1 MGIDLTS
8 FEALL
13 LSLKYVESK
22 KHALTLG
29 RQGIHIWPNIVEY
42 LLKKYNVF
50 KENMYYEWGYSEIL
64 LKDLGFEDVDSIDY
78 SSYENASIIHNM
90 NKPIL
95 FESKKYDFIYD
106 GGTIEHIFNTPQVCE
121 NIINLLEIGGIFC
134 SVTCN
139 NNLSGHGIYQ
149 FSPEFFLSAFSKD
162 YGMEIKEIYLAQ
174 VNSEIHEWINV
185 NNLKDQQNCRN
196 MSKFD
201 SNKEVYIITIAKKIS
216 NNRKNLIHDSP
227 NQYSYENM
235 DWK

>member
-1 MGIDLTS
+1 MP
-8 FEALL
+8 
-13 LSLKYVESK
+13 K
-22 KHALTLG
+22 
-29 RQGIHIWPNIVEY
+29 
-42 LLKKYNVF
+42 
-50 KENMYYEWGYSEIL
+50 
-64 LKDLGFEDVDSIDY
+64 
-78 SSYENASIIHNM
+78 
-90 NKPIL
+90 
-95 FESKKYDFIYD
+95 
-106 GGTIEHIFNTPQVCE
+106 

>member
-13 LSLKYVESK
+13 LSLKYVENK
-22 KHALTLG
+22 KNALTLG
-29 RQGIHIWPNIVEY
+29 RQGIHIWPNTVEY
-42 LLKKYNVF
+42 ILKKYDFF
-50 KENMYYEWGYSEIL
+50 KENMYYEWGYCETL
-64 LKDLGFEDVDSIDY
+64 FKDLGFQEVESIDY

-90 NKPIL
+90 NKPIS
-95 FESKKYDFIYD
+95 FENKKYDFIYD
-106 GGTIEHIFNTPQVCE
+106 GGTIEHIFNMPQVCE

-162 YGMEIKEIYLAQ
+162 YGMEIKELYLAQ
-174 VNSEIHEWINV
+174 VGSEIHEWKNV
-185 NNLKDQQNCRN
+185 NDFKDENGGRN

-201 SNKEVYIITIAKKIS
+201 SNRDVYIITIAKKIS
-216 NNRKNLIHDSP
+216 NNRKNLITDSP
-227 NQYSYENM
+227 NQYSYENI